1 MGVVVAPAQEQHG
14 WRVPPYLAGVPRDAA
29 RCRALTPL
37 GTPRT
42 FHRMRTLLAA
52 IDLWFATIF
61 LAPIAVMASLLGFR
75 DEKGGAVQQ
84 WCMRTWARS
93 LCRAAGVKVVV
104 HGAEHIA
111 GSAGTVYAS
120 NHVSWYDIFAIASV
134 LPRYTFVAK
143 AELRKIPIFGWGAE
157 GAGVVFLARDNR
169 KSAFEAY
176 EQVAKKIERGLS
188 IVVCPEGT
196 RGDRY
201 ALRHFK
207 KGPFVLAIAAGAPVV
222 PVVVYGTRE
231 IMPKGSFRVRAGIV
245 HVHLLE
251 AVPTTGYDYEH
262 RHELMRTVWTRMAE
276 LLRDRYG
283 VVSNP
288 DDGMTVRRDDGQSVS
303 A

>member
-1 MGVVVAPAQEQHG
+1 
-14 WRVPPYLAGVPRDAA
+14 
-29 RCRALTPL
+29 
-37 GTPRT
+37 
-42 FHRMRTLLAA
+42 MRTLLAA

-61 LAPIAVMASLLGFR
+61 FAPIAVMASLLGFH
-75 DEKGGAVQQ
+75 DEKGGTVQQ

-93 LCRAAGVKVVV
+93 LCAAAGVEVVV

-111 GSAGTVYAS
+111 SGVGTVYAS

-157 GAGVVFLARDNR
+157 GAGVVFLARENR

-176 EQVAKKIERGLS
+176 QQVAKKIAHGLNV
-188 IVVCPEGT
+188 VVCPEGT

-201 ALRHFK
+201 ALRSFK

-231 IMPKGSFRVRAGIV
+231 VMPKGSFRVRSGTV

-251 AVPTTGYDYEH
+251 PVPTTGYDYEH
-262 RHELMRTVWTRMAE
+262 RHDLMRVVWTRMAG
-276 LLRDRYG
+276 LLRDRYDIESSLPEERMSGGTEERDG
-283 VVSNP
+283 V
-288 DDGMTVRRDDGQSVS
+288 T